1 MNNFYKNLEL
11 NNTEF
16 AIALEDYEYGNNV
29 KCNIPSLMP
38 FLSNKEIIEE
48 RRRVSPSNIKNKKLE
63 LLGIGKYTS
72 CNYIELYIPKSISEG
87 NTKGKKG
94 DKFII
99 TFIAG
104 DINKCNVIG
113 RYK

>member
-11 NNTEF
+11 NSTEF
-16 AIALEDYEYGNNV
+16 AIALEDYEYGSSV
-29 KCNIPSLMP
+29 KCHIPSLMP
-38 FLSNKEIIEE
+38 FMTNKEIIEE
-48 RRRVSPSNIKNKKLE
+48 KRRVSPSNIRNKNLE

-72 CNYIELYIPKSISEG
+72 CNYIELHVPALISEG
-87 NTKGKKG
+87 EIKGKKG

-104 DINKCNVIG
+104 DINKCNIIG